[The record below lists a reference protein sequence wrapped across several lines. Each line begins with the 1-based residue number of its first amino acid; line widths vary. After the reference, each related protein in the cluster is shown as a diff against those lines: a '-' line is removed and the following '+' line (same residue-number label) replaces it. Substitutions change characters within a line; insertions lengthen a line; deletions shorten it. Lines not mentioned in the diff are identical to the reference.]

1 MNMIINP
8 ITSDWKMYVNVF
20 MNFLKASNLCR
31 SKFIYLYP
39 LFTLISFKI
48 YFAVAILNAYI
59 KIIVIY
65 PGWDRIYS
73 IPEVLYRL
81 ILSLFSPLLER
92 VSKPLFPSFLTV
104 SDSSIPM
111 IPWRGH
117 FLMNVDASP
126 PCGPL
131 LHHHTFI
138 AGSQVPGGGAAS
150 SFPS

>member
-1 MNMIINP
+1 MDKSRFNE
-8 ITSDWKMYVNVF
+8 
-20 MNFLKASNLCR
+20 
-31 SKFIYLYP
+31 
-39 LFTLISFKI
+39 SF
-48 YFAVAILNAYI
+48 
-59 KIIVIY
+59 

-81 ILSLFSPLLER
+81 ILSLFSPLSGASL
-92 VSKPLFPSFLTV
+92 KTFIPLV

-117 FLMNVDASP
+117 FLMDIDASP

-131 LHHHTFI
+131 MHHYIFV
-138 AGSQVPGGGAAS
+138 AGSQVPRGGAAS